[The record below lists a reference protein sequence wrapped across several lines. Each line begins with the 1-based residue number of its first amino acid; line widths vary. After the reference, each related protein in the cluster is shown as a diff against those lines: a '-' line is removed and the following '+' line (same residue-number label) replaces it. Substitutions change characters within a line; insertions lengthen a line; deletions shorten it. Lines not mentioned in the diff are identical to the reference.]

1 MAFFG
6 VRLDDDLAARFDALA
21 SANGGRSAALR
32 ALITRVSRDENMS
45 DHPLP
50 KREAAGRNR
59 VEVRLNRA
67 EMAALDVAARERG
80 MKRADWVATLVRQR
94 LQVTTLPPVDVRRS
108 LVDTWRQLKRI
119 GVNLNQSVRSLNA
132 ARMEGS
138 RLDLDREAARVAS
151 FRDEIVEQLAKVQK
165 AITGEG
171 SYWQARP

>member
-1 MAFFG
+1 MTRFT
-6 VRLDDDLAARFDALA
+6 VRLDDDLAARFDAIA
-21 SANGGRSAALR
+21 AANGGRSAALR
-32 ALITRVSRDENMS
+32 ALIVRVSRDADMS
-45 DHPLP
+45 DQPLP

-59 VEVRLNRA
+59 VEVRLTQA

-94 LQVTTLPPVDVRRS
+94 LQMTTLPPVDVRRS

-119 GVNLNQSVRSLNA
+119 GINLNQSVRSLNA

-138 RLDLDREAARVAS
+138 RLDLDREAGRVAD
-151 FRDEIVEQLAKVQK
+151 FRNEIVEQLAEVQK

-171 SYWQARP
+171 SYWQTRP